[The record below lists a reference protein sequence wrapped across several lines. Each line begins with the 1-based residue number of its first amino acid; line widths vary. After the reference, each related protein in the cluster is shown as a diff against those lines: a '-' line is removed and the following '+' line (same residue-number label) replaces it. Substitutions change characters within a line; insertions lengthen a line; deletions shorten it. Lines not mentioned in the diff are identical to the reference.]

1 METRCSRCRWP
12 HCRLIPRFRGVS
24 PSQTPWPCCRWFRAR
39 RLAGARANRRC
50 SVTRQRQQRA
60 SVEFSF
66 SFFSWGGCGKP
77 FPASLPS
84 SVRWRP
90 VAAHRVRGSAGAPPC
105 AAAVGAAQPVP
116 PPLGPLACAVAV
128 LPAPARLR
136 HRTGEG
142 PAPRRQE
149 QRVPVTLLKKEKHR
163 KSLCKT
169 VAPLPGA
176 SPALPW
182 VALPSSRPG
191 LPLVPVLASAGAR
204 APCIEIPVDIGR
216 ATAYQVS
223 V

>member
-1 METRCSRCRWP
+1 MGLFNYGSWSNREQNELPARTR
-12 HCRLIPRFRGVS
+12 H
-24 PSQTPWPCCRWFRAR
+24 
-39 RLAGARANRRC
+39 
-50 SVTRQRQQRA
+50 RQRT
-60 SVEFSF
+60 V
-66 SFFSWGGCGKP
+66 GGKP

-149 QRVPVTLLKKEKHR
+149 QRVPVTLLKKG
-163 KSLCKT
+163 KT
-169 VAPLPGA
+169 QKESVQNRCSVAG
-176 SPALPW
+176 SF
-182 VALPSSRPG
+182 
-191 LPLVPVLASAGAR
+191 AR
-204 APCIEIPVDIGR
+204 ASMGR
-216 ATAYQVS
+216 PPIQQARVAAGSGTGERRCPRPPHRYPG
-223 V
+223 

>member
-1 METRCSRCRWP
+1 MMGLFNYGSWSNREQNELPARTR
-12 HCRLIPRFRGVS
+12 H
-24 PSQTPWPCCRWFRAR
+24 
-39 RLAGARANRRC
+39 
-50 SVTRQRQQRA
+50 RQRT
-60 SVEFSF
+60 V
-66 SFFSWGGCGKP
+66 GGKP

-90 VAAHRVRGSAGAPPC
+90 VAAHRVRGSAGTPPC

-191 LPLVPVLASAGAR
+191 LALVPVLASAGAR
-204 APCIEIPVDIGR
+204 APRIG
-216 ATAYQVS
+216 TARRNRL
-223 V
+223 